1 MIIIINKRFAD
12 RELFFGTVLKSQLVV
27 DLDKKHIEYSRDYI
41 PFNIDVPTIE
51 KKVEYKISGLL
62 NVSVSK
68 YEYLTELINKI
79 KNNNI
84 GSNISSDKNNILDY
98 LKYIDLNIDGQD
110 YAIDVNTIEYEMLV
124 HLSTFEFYDS
134 SEIELLEKKV
144 LPIPTEII

>member
-110 YAIDVNTIEYEMLV
+110 YAIDVNSIEYEMLV

>member
-124 HLSTFEFYDS
+124 HLSTFEFYDN
-134 SEIELLEKKV
+134 SEIEFLEKKV
-144 LPIPTEII
+144 LPID

>member
-1 MIIIINKRFAD
+1 MKIWTKKR
-12 RELFFGTVLKSQLVV
+12 
-27 DLDKKHIEYSRDYI
+27 
-41 PFNIDVPTIE
+41 
-51 KKVEYKISGLL
+51 
-62 NVSVSK
+62 
-68 YEYLTELINKI
+68 NKI
-79 KNNNI
+79 KSNNI

-110 YAIDVNTIEYEMLV
+110 YAIDVNSIEYEMLV

>member
-41 PFNIDVPTIE
+41 PFNIDVPTID
-51 KKVEYKISGLL
+51 KKVEYKISGIL
-62 NVSVSK
+62 NVTVSK
-68 YEYLTELINKI
+68 YDYLMELINKI
-79 KNNNI
+79 KSNNI

-110 YAIDVNTIEYEMLV
+110 YAIDVNSIEYEMLV